1 MTLLLADPPL
11 AEVRS
16 RVTADELLARP
27 DGDRFE
33 LVNGDL
39 VERQMGWESELL
51 GSNLQVLLGWFCQQA
66 NLGWVN
72 GSNAGYQCYGE
83 IDPDDPDR
91 IRKPD
96 VSFIASHRIPKNAR
110 LKGHCPIVPDL
121 VVEVVSPNDL
131 YEEVEAKVGEYL
143 QVGVKLVWV
152 VNPHTKAIRIHRAN
166 GTVHDV
172 GLKDELSG
180 EDVVPGFRCAV
191 QDVFRLPGESTPLQT
206 QCQSRP

>member
-1 MTLLLADPPL
+1 MTLLVTDPPL
-11 AEVRS
+11 AEVHS
-16 RVTADELLARP
+16 RVTADELLAMP

-66 NLGWVN
+66 DLGWVN
-72 GSNAGYQCYGE
+72 GSSAGYRCFGE

-96 VSFIASHRIPKNAR
+96 VSFIATNRIPKNTR

-131 YEEVEAKVGEYL
+131 YEEVEGKVGEYL
-143 QVGVKLVWV
+143 RVGVKLVWV
-152 VNPHTKAIRIHRAN
+152 VNPNSQTIRIHRAD

-191 QDVFRLPGESTPLQT
+191 QDVFRLPGQPTPTPAQ
-206 QCQSRP
+206 